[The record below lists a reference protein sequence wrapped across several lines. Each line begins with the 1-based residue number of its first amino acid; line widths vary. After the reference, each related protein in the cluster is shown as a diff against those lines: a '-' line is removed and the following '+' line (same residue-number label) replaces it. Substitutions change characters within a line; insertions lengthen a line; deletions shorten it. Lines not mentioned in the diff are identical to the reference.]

1 MQIQQA
7 AQELLLTVAQISLL
21 DGTMI
26 AIMVILLVAFAYL
39 VYVVRKRLSVGG
51 SSVPQGGR
59 RPWLEYGSF
68 FVVILGIVAVII
80 GFLSVLGFLGR
91 FADVNQALGFLT
103 AFFGAIVGLTGTYFG
118 IKTSADARNDA
129 QALTRETIASDTTPP
144 MVSTVSPLPNALGVS
159 PTTHVTATFS
169 KDMEPATFNT
179 TTFKL
184 VEKDT
189 STPVAGTIVYDPP
202 TQGATFR
209 PENPLANNTYQATI
223 TTDVK
228 DKAGNAIARED
239 TWEFTVGP

>member
-1 MQIQQA
+1 LSLVIFIQNAAQQA
-7 AQELLLTVAQISLL
+7 APQISQATVLGIL
-21 DGTMI
+21 I
-26 AIMVILLVAFAYL
+26 ASTLMVIGLLGLIGIFAWRTERAL
-39 VYVVRKRLSVGG
+39 D
-51 SSVPQGGR
+51 
-59 RPWLEYGSF
+59 YGSF
-68 FVVILGIVAVII
+68 FVVVLGILTALI
-80 GFLSVLGFLGR
+80 GFLVAFPLLVSRVFDEPTQVL
-91 FADVNQALGFLT
+91 ALLS
-103 AFFGAIVGLTGTYFG
+103 ALFGTIVGLVGTFFG
-118 IKTSADARNDA
+118 IKTSADARQDA
-129 QALTRETIASDTTPP
+129 QALTRETIASDTALP
-144 MVSTVSPLPNALGVS
+144 MVSSVSPLPNALGVS

>member
-1 MQIQQA
+1 MASVIFVQNAAQQA
-7 AQELLLTVAQISLL
+7 PKIAQTTVLGILVASTLIVLGLLGL
-21 DGTMI
+21 I
-26 AIMVILLVAFAYL
+26 AIFAWKTD
-39 VYVVRKRLSVGG
+39 RS
-51 SSVPQGGR
+51 
-59 RPWLEYGSF
+59 LEYGSF
-68 FVVILGIVAVII
+68 FVVVLGILTALV
-80 GFLSVLGFLGR
+80 GFLVAFPLLVSGVFEDPTQVL
-91 FADVNQALGFLT
+91 ALLS
-103 AFFGAIVGLTGTYFG
+103 ALFGTIVGLVGTYFG

-129 QALTRETIASDTTPP
+129 QALTRETVASDTTPP

-159 PTTHVTATFS
+159 STTHVTATFS

-228 DKAGNAIARED
+228 DKADNAIARED